1 MCSHTY
7 LNPTAHEMTVTWKKK
22 KNTKTTNLLELCMM
36 NESMIASWKRKTEVP
51 LLSLSADKPL
61 SQF

>member
-1 MCSHTY
+1 MKQS
-7 LNPTAHEMTVTWKKK
+7 PEKKK
-22 KNTKTTNLLELCMM
+22 KNTKTANLLELCMM